1 MQQTTKFLQGSI
13 QVIVAENL
21 DKTTGDR
28 ERKTE
33 SSKLI
38 IHTVKNY
45 PQDIATSTKCDC
57 SPSVGNCPQDIATST
72 KCDCCPSVE
81 NCPKDIATA
90 TKCDCC
96 PSVENCPQDI
106 ATSTKCDCCPSVGN
120 RHNPDRDKQV
130 ESPSRP
136 QKQKVAKM
144 PARRDSPPQGL
155 STRKCY

>member
-21 DKTTGDR
+21 DKTTGDT

-81 NCPKDIATA
+81 N
-90 TKCDCC
+90 
-96 PSVENCPQDI
+96 
-106 ATSTKCDCCPSVGN
+106 